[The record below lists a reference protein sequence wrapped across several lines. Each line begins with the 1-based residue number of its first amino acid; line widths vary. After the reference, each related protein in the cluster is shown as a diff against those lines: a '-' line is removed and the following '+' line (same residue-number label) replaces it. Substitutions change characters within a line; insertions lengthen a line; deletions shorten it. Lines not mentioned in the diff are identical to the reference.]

1 MSDDFISIKHKSY
14 SRTAI
19 NQTQRHILFF
29 LFYYYYKSFKTVGS
43 ICVGCVHLPHGRM
56 TVRVNANNVSE
67 WLRDFLPCS
76 AVSQNNSPRLKL
88 RRWESERKWETKC
101 RPTLCSATLVGLV
114 YEIIKIKHP
123 GHTLFTV
130 KASCCVQRLIINSS
144 PIWVFLDLVFEQHPK

>member
-1 MSDDFISIKHKSY
+1 ML
-14 SRTAI
+14 A
-19 NQTQRHILFF
+19 
-29 LFYYYYKSFKTVGS
+29 VS
-43 ICVGCVHLPHGRM
+43 ICHTVEWLSACVN
-56 TVRVNANNVSE
+56 TNNVSE

-123 GHTLFTV
+123 GSYFIHSKSLLLRSKTNNKLLPHLGFLGFGLWTASKITRKPLVLF
-130 KASCCVQRLIINSS
+130 AA
-144 PIWVFLDLVFEQHPK
+144 LVLTNNTTMRQIYYVDMGIDFCHCAHKMKL